1 MQLNMRKAGIAAS
14 AVLLLLTGAIWAG
27 RTGQTNEEPK
37 IRKVMDDFFTLA
49 KRQDWDAAARLMAPE
64 FEIYTD
70 NAEVYTKDSYIRLLK
85 SDNLQLT
92 RMELQNDHVTVAAD
106 GSLAWM
112 TYRGRFETV
121 ERGRP
126 VTTET
131 AETML
136 FRREADRWLI
146 ARGHAS
152 IRNVSQEQ

>member
-1 MQLNMRKAGIAAS
+1 MAS
-14 AVLLLLTGAIWAG
+14 AAVLVLLAGAIWAG
-27 RTGQTNEEPK
+27 RTSQTNEDPR
-37 IRKVMDDFFTLA
+37 IRNVMDDFFTLA
-49 KRQDWDAAARLMAPE
+49 KRQDWDAVGRLMAPE

-85 SDNLQLT
+85 SDNLQLN
-92 RMELQNDHVTVAAD
+92 RMELYNDRVTVASD

-112 TYRGRFETV
+112 TYRGRFETI

-136 FRREADRWLI
+136 FRRDGDRWLI

-152 IRNVSQEQ
+152 IRNVSPAR